1 MTMRITLFGATGGIG
16 GHVLAWALSEGHD
29 VHVLARRPELLARPA
44 ELLASPAELLTRAPD
59 LLARPP
65 ELLAR
70 PPGPLAAAEGGRVP
84 AGGRQIPAADASAPG
99 RLTVT
104 AGDSL
109 DPGAVAEAVAGADAV
124 LSALGPRGPRSTRTP
139 ALLARSAANLVAG
152 MDRAGVRR
160 LINVSAAGAFI
171 TGDPDTGAL
180 IKAIIPRVFAASFAD
195 VREMEAAIRASDLSW
210 TLVRPTRLVNHPA
223 TGRYRVRADY
233 PPPGGRK
240 ISRADVAHF
249 LALALTQDAWLHA
262 APALAD

>member
-1 MTMRITLFGATGGIG
+1 MTMRITLLGATGGIG
-16 GHVLAWALSEGHD
+16 GHLLAWALSEGHD
-29 VHVLARRPELLARPA
+29 VHALARRPER
-44 ELLASPAELLTRAPD
+44 
-59 LLARPP
+59 LARPP
-65 ELLAR
+65 ELLPRPPQVPAR
-70 PPGPLAAAEGGRVP
+70 PPGPLATADGGRAL
-84 AGGRQIPAADASAPG
+84 AGGRQIPAAGTPALG

-109 DPGAVAEAVAGADAV
+109 DPGAVAEVVAGADVV

-180 IKAIIPRVFAASFAD
+180 IKAIIPRVFAAPFAD

-240 ISRADVAHF
+240 ISRADVAAF
-249 LALALTQDAWLHA
+249 MALALTQDAWLHA
-262 APALAD
+262 APALAN

>member
-1 MTMRITLFGATGGIG
+1 MRITLLGATGGIG
-16 GHVLAWALSEGHD
+16 GHLLAWALSEGHD
-29 VHVLARRPELLARPA
+29 VHALARRPE
-44 ELLASPAELLTRAPD
+44 

-70 PPGPLAAAEGGRVP
+70 PPQVLAQPPGPLATADGGRVL
-84 AGGRQIPAADASAPG
+84 AGGRQIPAAGTPELG

-109 DPGAVAEAVAGADAV
+109 DPGAVAEVVAGADAV

-160 LINVSAAGAFI
+160 LVNVSAAGAFI

-180 IKAIIPRVFAASFAD
+180 IKAIIPRVFAAAFAD
-195 VREMEAAIRASDLSW
+195 VREMEAAIRASNLSW
-210 TLVRPTRLVNHPA
+210 TLVRPTRLVNQPA

-240 ISRADVAHF
+240 VSRADVAHF
-249 LALALTQDAWLHA
+249 MALALMQDAWLHA
-262 APALAD
+262 APALAY

>member
-16 GHVLAWALSEGHD
+16 GHLLAWALSEGHD
-29 VHVLARRPELLARPA
+29 VHALARRPELLARPP
-44 ELLASPAELLTRAPD
+44 EVLAQ
-59 LLARPP
+59 
-65 ELLAR
+65 
-70 PPGPLAAAEGGRVP
+70 PPGPLATADGGRVL
-84 AGGRQIPAADASAPG
+84 AGGGRQIPVAGSPDRG

-109 DPGAVAEAVAGADAV
+109 DPGAVAEVVAGADAV

-180 IKAIIPRVFAASFAD
+180 LKAIIPRVFAASFAD
-195 VREMEAAIRASDLSW
+195 VREMEAAIRASDLNW

-223 TGRYRVRADY
+223 TGRHRVRADY

-240 ISRADVAHF
+240 ISRADVAAF
-249 LALALTQDAWLHA
+249 VALTLTQDAWLHA
-262 APALAD
+262 APALAY

>member
-1 MTMRITLFGATGGIG
+1 MTMRIALLGATGGIG

-29 VHVLARRPELLARPA
+29 VHVLARRPELLARQPQ
-44 ELLASPAELLTRAPD
+44 
-59 LLARPP
+59 LLARS
-65 ELLAR
+65 A
-70 PPGPLAAAEGGRVP
+70 GPLARSAGPPARSAGPLPPAEGGRVL
-84 AGGRQIPAADASAPG
+84 AAGRQTPAADTPALG

-109 DPGAVAEAVAGADAV
+109 DPGSVAEVVAGADAV
-124 LSALGPRGPRSTRTP
+124 FSALGPRGPRSTRTP
-139 ALLARSAANLVAG
+139 SLLAESAANLVAG
-152 MDRAGVRR
+152 MDRAGVGR

-180 IKAIIPRVFAASFAD
+180 IKAIIPRVFAAAFAD
-195 VREMEAAIRASDLSW
+195 VREMEAAIRASNLSW

-240 ISRADVAHF
+240 VSRADVAHF
-249 LALALTQDAWLHA
+249 MALALTQDAWLHA
-262 APALAD
+262 APALAY

>member
-1 MTMRITLFGATGGIG
+1 MRITLLGATGGIG
-16 GHVLAWALSEGHD
+16 GHLLAWALSEGHD
-29 VHVLARRPELLARPA
+29 VHALARRPELLARP
-44 ELLASPAELLTRAPD
+44 PELLTR
-59 LLARPP
+59 PP
-65 ELLAR
+65 EVLAQ
-70 PPGPLAAAEGGRVP
+70 PTGPLATADGGRVL
-84 AGGRQIPAADASAPG
+84 AGGRQIPAAGTPDRG

-109 DPGAVAEAVAGADAV
+109 DPGAVAEVVAGADAV

-180 IKAIIPRVFAASFAD
+180 IKAIIPRIFAAPFAD
-195 VREMEAAIRASDLSW
+195 VREMEAAIRASDLNW
-210 TLVRPTRLVNHPA
+210 TLVRPTRLVNRPA

-240 ISRADVAHF
+240 ISRADVAAF
-249 LALALTQDAWLHA
+249 MALALTQDAWLHA
-262 APALAD
+262 TPALAY